1 MARNLT
7 ASGHLHTVLP
17 TKVISD
23 SFRVREFV
31 LERDQSG
38 KYPQLVLFQATND
51 ACEKLDELHVG
62 DEIEVEFD
70 LRGRQWTNRD
80 GDIKFFNSLKVW
92 RWDVLKRDA
101 PPAPAPAP
109 SPAVDDDIPF

>member
-80 GDIKFFNSLKVW
+80 GDIKFFNSLNVW
-92 RWDVLKRDA
+92 RWDVLKRAA

>member
-1 MARNLT
+1 MAKNLT

-38 KYPQLVLFQATND
+38 KYPQTVLFQATND
-51 ACEKLDELHVG
+51 ACEKLDELNTG

-80 GDIKFFNSLKVW
+80 GDIKFFNSLNVW
-92 RWDVLKRDA
+92 HWDVLKRAAPAA
-101 PPAPAPAP
+101 PPPPSSAP
-109 SPAVDDDIPF
+109 DEDIPF

>member
-51 ACEKLDELHVG
+51 ACEQLDELHVG

-80 GDIKFFNSLKVW
+80 GDIKFFNSLNVW
-92 RWDVLKRDA
+92 RWDVLKRAA

>member
-1 MARNLT
+1 MAKNLT

-17 TKVISD
+17 TKHISD

-31 LERDQSG
+31 LERDPGG
-38 KYPQLVLFQATND
+38 KYPQTVLFQATND
-51 ACEKLDELHVG
+51 ACEKLDELHIG

-80 GDIKFFNSLKVW
+80 GDIKFFNSLNVW
-92 RWDVLKRDA
+92 HWDVLKRAAPAA
-101 PPAPAPAP
+101 PPPPSSAP
-109 SPAVDDDIPF
+109 DEDIPF